1 MKSIAKGMR
10 RSKKFAR
17 LRAECQVATVIQNF
31 GNGEMIELIQKLND
45 ESRRKYNGYKRRR
58 RR

>member
-1 MKSIAKGMR
+1 MR